1 MRIDIHT
8 HFMSINFVKH
18 LQGRDALPKTVLDG
32 GYYIVQCAPGF
43 NLPMVSRILD
53 MEEKLRDM
61 DEMRIDR
68 AILSH
73 GLPGPDVLGG
83 RDADEWAMRINDELA
98 AITHQFPDKFI
109 GWGCLGFGE
118 TQNTIAEVD
127 RCIDLLGFKGIQ
139 ILSHIRDHLLDAPE
153 FRPVLAHIGR
163 RGVPINL
170 HPTIPLHPTGID
182 SPGLMLP
189 LGFLYDSSVNVVRLI
204 QSGLFDEVPSLKLIV
219 PHVGAVL
226 PYLKGR
232 VEVYNRPSLQFSEAS
247 SLKHSLGYYLSNLY
261 IDTVCYHKEAL
272 ECSYKVMGADH
283 LLYGTDHPYGDY
295 RLAAQLVETLN
306 CSETEQE
313 LIYHGNIERLLNLQ

>member
-8 HFMSINFVKH
+8 HFMSIDFVKH
-18 LQGRDALPKTVLDG
+18 LQGRSTLPRTILDG
-32 GYYIVQCAPGF
+32 GHYIVECAPNF
-43 NLPMVSRILD
+43 NLLMVSRILD

-61 DEMRIDR
+61 EKMGIDT

-73 GLPGPDVLGG
+73 GIPGPDICGG
-83 RDADEWAMRINDELA
+83 READDWAMRINDELA
-98 AITHQFPDKFI
+98 LIIRQFPGKFL
-109 GWGCLGFGE
+109 GWGCLGFGD
-118 TQNTIAEVD
+118 TQRTIAEVD
-127 RCIDLLGFKGIQ
+127 RCIDELGFKGIQ
-139 ILSHIRDHLLDAPE
+139 ILSHIRDRLLDDPE
-153 FRPVLAHIGR
+153 FRPVLKHIGL

-170 HPTIPLHPTGID
+170 HPTVPLHPEGID

-189 LGFLYDSSVNVVRLI
+189 LGFLYDSSLNVVRLI
-204 QSGLFDEVPSLKLIV
+204 QSGLFDEVPALQLIV

-232 VEVYNRPSLQFSEAS
+232 LQVYNQHSLQFSGVS
-247 SLKHSLGYYLSNLY
+247 SLKHPMDYYLSNLY

-295 RLAAQLVETLN
+295 ALAAQLVETLD
-306 CSETEQE
+306 CSEAERE
-313 LIYHGNIERLLNLQ
+313 RIYHENIERLLNLQ